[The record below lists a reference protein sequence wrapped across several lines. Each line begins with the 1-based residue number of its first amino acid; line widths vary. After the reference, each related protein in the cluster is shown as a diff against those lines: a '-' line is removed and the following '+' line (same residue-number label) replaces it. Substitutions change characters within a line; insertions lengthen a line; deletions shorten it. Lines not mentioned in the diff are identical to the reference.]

1 MAADSPNADLPGN
14 ASVEP
19 IDPAVARY
27 EVTEAKSKSAKRW
40 FEQAKKLVDQRN
52 YDYAIKSYVEGLAL
66 NPEAVEEGLMPLR
79 GCGVARW
86 QTGGK
91 KPGMRDG
98 MKYSMSAKDPVKAM
112 VNAAWLLAHD
122 PQSSE
127 YAEGLLKNANK
138 AHCDHAALWIAP
150 IFLENLKNDKKAKP
164 KKFTA
169 LKDYCE
175 EVGDRCQARGELAEG
190 LKAFEIGL
198 EALAAQQAVEPKNR
212 DLGNIIRNLSTKL
225 TILRGNY
232 QSADS
237 FRDSVQDSG
246 NQARLH
252 DQDRIVQSDER
263 QAELVQLALE
273 EMEANPEVEAK
284 VIAYV
289 NLLIKDENDERESQA
304 IKLLVNKYKETNNYR
319 FKQRAD
325 DIAIRQMG
333 RHARI
338 ARKAG
343 DDEKYKSLMKRRLT
357 FEVGAYK
364 ERVAKYPTDLR
375 LKYEYSRRL
384 FQVSKFDDAIPLLQQ
399 ARSDPKVR
407 HSCALYLGRC
417 FFQKGLFSQ
426 AASILSDAI
435 EDYEL
440 TDDDMAKEL
449 NYWLGRSQEDN
460 KDSADAK
467 KTYGKLL
474 QVDYNYRDVR
484 DRIEGLG

>member
-1 MAADSPNADLPGN
+1 MAADLPDTTSN
-14 ASVEP
+14 EP
-19 IDPAVARY
+19 VDPEIARY
-27 EVTEAKSKSAKRW
+27 DVTDAKCKSAKRW
-40 FEQAKKLVDQRN
+40 FEQARKLVDQRN
-52 YDYAIKSYVEGLAL
+52 YDYAIKSFAEGLSL
-66 NPEAVEEGLMPLR
+66 NPEAVEEGHMPLR

-98 MKYSMSAKDPVKAM
+98 VKYSMSAKDPAKAM

-122 PQSSE
+122 PQSAT

-138 AHCDHAALWIAP
+138 AHCDRTALWIAP
-150 IFLENLKNDKKAKP
+150 ILLENLKNEKKPSP

-175 EVGDRCQARGELAEG
+175 EVGDRCQARGEMAEA

-198 EALAAQQAVEPKNR
+198 EALAAQQSIDSKNR
-212 DLGNIIRNLSTKL
+212 DIGNIIRNLSTKL

-237 FRDSVQDSG
+237 FRDSMQDSG
-246 NQARLH
+246 SQSRLH
-252 DQDRIVQSDER
+252 DQDRIVQSEER
-263 QAELVQLALE
+263 QSELVQHAKE

-284 VIAYV
+284 VITYV
-289 NLLIKDENDERESQA
+289 NLLIKDEDDSREAQA
-304 IKLLVNKYKETNNYR
+304 IKLLIEKFKDTGNYR
-319 FKQRAD
+319 FKLRAD
-325 DIAIRQMG
+325 DIAVRQMG
-333 RHARI
+333 RNARK
-338 ARKAG
+338 AKKAG
-343 DDEKYKSLMKRRLT
+343 DDEGYKALIKRRLA

-364 ERVAKYPTDLR
+364 ERVSKYPTDLR
-375 LKYEYSRRL
+375 LKYEYARRL
-384 FQVSKFDDAIPLLQQ
+384 FQLSKFDEAIPLLQQ
-399 ARSDPKVR
+399 ARSDPKAR
-407 HSCALYLGRC
+407 HSCSLYLGRC
-417 FFQKGLFSQ
+417 FFQKNLFAQ

-460 KDSADAK
+460 KDAAEAK

-484 DRIEGLG
+484 SRIEGLS

>member
-1 MAADSPNADLPGN
+1 MTADPPDSPNSEPVDPEN
-14 ASVEP
+14 A
-19 IDPAVARY
+19 RF
-27 EVTEAKSKSAKRW
+27 EVTDAHAKMAERW
-40 FEQAKKLVDQRN
+40 FEKARKLVDQRN
-52 YDYAIKSYVEGLAL
+52 YDFAIKSFVEGLAL
-66 NPEAVEEGLMPLR
+66 NPEAVEGGFMPLR

-98 MKYSMSAKDPVKAM
+98 MKYSMSAKDPVKGM

-138 AHCDHAALWIAP
+138 AHCDKAALWIAP
-150 IFLENLKNDKKAKP
+150 ILLENLKNEKKPKP
-164 KKFTA
+164 KKFTT

-175 EVGDRCQARGELAEG
+175 EVGDRCQARREMAEA
-190 LKAFEIGL
+190 LSAFQIGL
-198 EALAAQQAVEPKNR
+198 EALAAQQSVEPKNR

-232 QSADS
+232 QTADS

-246 NQARLH
+246 SQERLH
-252 DQDRIVQSDER
+252 DQDRIIQSDER
-263 QAELVQLALE
+263 QAELVQHAKE

-289 NLLIKDENDERESQA
+289 NLLIKDENDDREAEA
-304 IKLLVNKYKETNNYR
+304 IKLLIQKYKDTNNYR
-319 FKQRAD
+319 FKLRAD

-333 RHARI
+333 RK
-338 ARKAG
+338 ARKAKKSG
-343 DDEKYKSLMKRRLT
+343 DEEAYMAQMKRRLA

-364 ERVAKYPTDLR
+364 ERVTKYPTDLR
-375 LKYEYSRRL
+375 IKYELARRL

-399 ARSDPKVR
+399 ARSDPKAR

-417 FFQKGLFSQ
+417 FYQKNLFAQ
-426 AASILSDAI
+426 GASILTDAI
-435 EDYEL
+435 ADYEL

-449 NYWLGRSQEDN
+449 NYWLGRAQEGN
-460 KDSADAK
+460 KDTADAK
-467 KTYGKLL
+467 QTYGKLL

-484 DRIEGLG
+484 SRIEGLE

>member
-1 MAADSPNADLPGN
+1 MTADLPDSPNSDP
-14 ASVEP
+14 V
-19 IDPAVARY
+19 DPAIARY
-27 EVTEAKSKSAKRW
+27 EVTDAKRKSANRW
-40 FEQAKKLVDQRN
+40 FEQARKLVDQRN
-52 YDYAIKSYVEGLAL
+52 YDYAIKSFVEGLAI
-66 NPEAVEEGLMPLR
+66 NPEAVEEGLKPLR

-91 KPGMRDG
+91 KPGMRDS
-98 MKYSMSAKDPVKAM
+98 MKYSMSTKDPVKGM

-122 PQSSE
+122 PQNSE

-138 AHCDHAALWIAP
+138 AHCDKAALWIAP
-150 IFLENLKNDKKAKP
+150 IVLENIGNDKKKKP
-164 KKFTA
+164 KKYTT

-175 EVGDRCQARGELAEG
+175 EVGDRCQARKEMTEALT
-190 LKAFEIGL
+190 AFEIAL
-198 EALAAQQAVEPKNR
+198 EALAAQQAAEPKNR
-212 DLGNIIRNLSTKL
+212 DLGNVIRNLSTKL

-232 QSADS
+232 QTADS
-237 FRDSVQDSG
+237 FKDSVQDSG
-246 NQARLH
+246 SQARLH
-252 DQDRIVQSDER
+252 DQDRIVQSEER
-263 QAELVQLALE
+263 QAELVQHAKE

-289 NLLIKDENDERESQA
+289 NLLVKDENDAREA
-304 IKLLVNKYKETNNYR
+304 EAVKLLVEKYKETNNYR
-319 FKQRAD
+319 FKLRAD

-333 RHARI
+333 RN
-338 ARKAG
+338 ARKAKKSG
-343 DDEKYKSLMKRRLT
+343 DEEAYKANMKRRLA

-375 LKYEYSRRL
+375 LKYEYARRL
-384 FQVSKFDDAIPLLQQ
+384 FQVSKFDEAIPLLQQ

-426 AASILSDAI
+426 AASILADAI
-435 EDYEL
+435 ADYEL

-460 KDSADAK
+460 KDTADAK
-467 KTYGKLL
+467 QTYGKLL

-484 DRIEGLG
+484 SRIEGLA